1 MRNQNIASLVWAN
14 DMPYSC
20 AQRLESMRY
29 GDPSVDNF
37 VSSFPSRDTE
47 GLIQQLT

>member
-20 AQRLESMRY
+20 AQRLGVNEIRR
-29 GDPSVDNF
+29 PF
-37 VSSFPSRDTE
+37 SR
-47 GLIQQLT
+47 